1 MIILITAQH
10 FSANRVLQKQS
21 VFCVISDLAQVIQVN
36 SVLFS
41 ALIIL
46 KAPIWLLAVSHH
58 SLLKYSIQTPF
69 HPSSNAASP
78 FPCLA
83 AVQVQLSRYGS
94 LGCSHT
100 CWQHTSPQPHS
111 PAHQHIPAQRRW
123 LKLKR
128 GWLFSLCQQKAT
140 HTTHR
145 LAQYRQPGK
154 LSWFCPLS
162 WFLLLSLKIQ
172 IPEMF

>member
-1 MIILITAQH
+1 VIILITAQH

-83 AVQVQLSRYGS
+83 AVQVQLSCYGS

-123 LKLKR
+123 LLR
-128 GWLFSLCQQKAT
+128 QSRVPLVRCLVTSCLSVEAGGIQQYPK
-140 HTTHR
+140 
-145 LAQYRQPGK
+145 
-154 LSWFCPLS
+154 PLS
-162 WFLLLSLKIQ
+162 AASRPWMS
-172 IPEMF
+172 